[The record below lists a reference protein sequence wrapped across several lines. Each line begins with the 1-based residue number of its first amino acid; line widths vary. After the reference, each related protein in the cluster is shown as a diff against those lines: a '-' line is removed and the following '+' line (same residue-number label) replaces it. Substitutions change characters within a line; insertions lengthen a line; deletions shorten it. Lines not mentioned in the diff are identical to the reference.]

1 MERGQSWS
9 RKLSKKVTL
18 GLPLE
23 TSELE
28 VPVVVLVVLVVV
40 FVVLV
45 VAVVVFV
52 VGIVAMLT
60 ICYM

>member
-28 VPVVVLVVLVVV
+28 VPVV
-40 FVVLV
+40 LV

-60 ICYM
+60 ISYM

>member
-1 MERGQSWS
+1 MESGQSWS

-18 GLPLE
+18 GLPIE

-28 VPVVVLVVLVVV
+28 VPVVVLVVV

-60 ICYM
+60 ISYM

>member
-28 VPVVVLVVLVVV
+28 VPVVL
-40 FVVLV
+40 VVLV

-52 VGIVAMLT
+52 VGIVAVLT